1 MARNTLANAL
11 FEGDGT
17 LLTHLLM
24 LDADQG
30 FESPDVLK
38 MICADK
44 EVIALPTTVK
54 RMNWERIAQAAKWGA
69 NPQELKRCAGSPN
82 FDDLPGATYSTN
94 AAAIEVNKVGAVNN
108 TR

>member
-44 EVIALPTTVK
+44 KVIARPTTVN
-54 RMNWERIAQAAKWGA
+54 RHSI
-69 NPQELKRCAGSPN
+69 SY
-82 FDDLPGATYSTN
+82 PGAVTKRLGQFDFTWDATSIAELNALMN
-94 AAAIEVNKVGAVNN
+94 AAQSAV
-108 TR
+108 T

>member
-1 MARNTLANAL
+1 MTMARNTLANAL

-44 EVIALPTTVK
+44 EVIAL
-54 RMNWERIAQAAKWGA
+54 RRSLQ
-69 NPQELKRCAGSPN
+69 
-82 FDDLPGATYSTN
+82 
-94 AAAIEVNKVGAVNN
+94 
-108 TR
+108 